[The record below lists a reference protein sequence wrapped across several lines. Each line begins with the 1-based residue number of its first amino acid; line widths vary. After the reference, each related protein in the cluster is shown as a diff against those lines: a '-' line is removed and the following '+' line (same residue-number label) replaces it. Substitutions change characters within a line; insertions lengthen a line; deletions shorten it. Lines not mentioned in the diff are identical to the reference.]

1 MNNSKKIYI
10 AGAGGM
16 LGEAF
21 YQVFGDDYKLKCTDI
36 DVNDEWI
43 SYLDFRNYDAYA
55 QDVLDFQPDYLFHL
69 GAFTDLE
76 FCEQH
81 PDETYATNTL
91 SVENAVLIA
100 QIRNTEL
107 VMNYGS
113 IPSYSLWDEYSIV
126 KEFEKNK
133 FYPDEVEWLMN
144 YRHIVIPYSEFNNYD
159 SDSYD
164 SYDDSYEES
173 CYDSY

>member
-1 MNNSKKIYI
+1 MMILDLLDSCDNEFKEKFIKNAFDFIKEEKIYKI
-10 AGAGGM
+10 KHN
-16 LGEAF
+16 F
-21 YQVFGDDYKLKCTDI
+21 
-36 DVNDEWI
+36 I
-43 SYLDFRNYDAYA
+43 SEY
-55 QDVLDFQPDYLFHL
+55 
-69 GAFTDLE
+69 
-76 FCEQH
+76 
-81 PDETYATNTL
+81 
-91 SVENAVLIA
+91 AVLIA